1 MLYTSCKCITLV
13 QSLNAKEDENMHIII
28 IINNNNNN
36 SAPQGQRNNNNN
48 NFVSEEVKNGNK
60 EGFVFS
66 SVAAA
71 VRDVVFS
78 FSSCAWSVG
87 GYGDSQ
93 RSDEI
98 NRQNV
103 WQRINASYKCK
114 KWPGFIY
121 FTFWKH
127 IANLRIIYFQSGYQ
141 MILRYSKT
149 YSLKSKQY

>member
-1 MLYTSCKCITLV
+1 
-13 QSLNAKEDENMHIII
+13 MHII

-114 KWPGFIY
+114 KRPGLLHC
-121 FTFWKH
+121 TV
-127 IANLRIIYFQSGYQ
+127 
-141 MILRYSKT
+141 
-149 YSLKSKQY
+149 